1 MDSSLYAG
9 LSRQVVL
16 RRSLDM
22 VENIIAN
29 VSTPGYRQQNP
40 MFEEYLS
47 KPRGASESLS
57 LVYDR
62 GQYTTTTA
70 GPASYTGDTY
80 DVALNG
86 PGFIAVRTVTGQTQ
100 YTRAGNFTIDNTG
113 TIVTASGFQVGV
125 TPIVIPDTAK
135 EVKITDDGTVYADD
149 NVVGQISVVE
159 FANLQDMK
167 PEGNGL
173 YSATN
178 AGTPAVSTTMKQ
190 GMLEGSNV
198 NAVGEMT
205 KMIEISRNY
214 ESMMSMMN
222 KEAERELGAI
232 QRLAKVTGQ

>member
-16 RRSLDM
+16 RRALDM
-22 VENIIAN
+22 VANNIAN

-40 MFEEYLS
+40 MFQEYLS
-47 KPRGASESLS
+47 KPPGASESLS

-70 GPASYTGDTY
+70 GPSSYTGDTY

-100 YTRAGNFTIDNTG
+100 YTRAGNFTIDRTG
-113 TIVTASGFQVGV
+113 TLVTASGFQVGN
-125 TPIVIPDTAK
+125 TPITIPNDTK

-149 NVVGQISVVE
+149 NVVGEITVVE

-178 AGTPAVSTTMKQ
+178 PGTPAVATTMKQ

-198 NAVGEMT
+198 SAVSEMT

-214 ESMMSMMN
+214 ESIMSMMN
-222 KEAERELGAI
+222 KEGERELGAI
-232 QRLAKVTGQ
+232 QRLAKVTG

>member
-22 VENIIAN
+22 VANNIAN
-29 VSTPGYRQQNP
+29 ISTPGYRQQNP
-40 MFEEYLS
+40 MFQEYLS
-47 KPRGASESLS
+47 KPKGATESLS

-70 GPASYTGDTY
+70 GPSSYTGDTY

-86 PGFIAVRTVTGQTQ
+86 PGFIAIQTPTGGTQ
-100 YTRAGNFTIDNTG
+100 YTRAGNFTIDRTG
-113 TIVTASGFQVGV
+113 TLTTASGFQVGV
-125 TPIVIPDTAK
+125 TPITIPDTAK
-135 EVKITDDGTVYADD
+135 EVKITDDGTVYADAD
-149 NVVGQISVVE
+149 VVGQIQVVE

-173 YSATN
+173 YSSTN
-178 AGTPAVSTTMKQ
+178 AGTPAVTTSMKQ

-214 ESMMSMMN
+214 ESMMNMMS
-222 KEAERELGAI
+222 KEAERQLGSI
-232 QRLAKVTGQ
+232 QRLAKVTG